1 MQLLPLEPSLLAE
14 AYERHFVDSVDWLF
28 DGTGAELGDGL
39 DPREVQPACLIAT
52 HAGDEAEMVVPPPA
66 QLADVDPAADTAV
79 VHRIWIGAPATAAPP
94 PPPAQRADVDPAAD
108 TAVVHRIWIGA
119 PTLPSPRGGGKNNL
133 FELAFDAPVVG
144 AIVLQAQVFLSAV
157 AEDTPN
163 LLRLDSLEGG
173 DLFGGDA
180 ALEDSRR
187 LRLPGELRV
196 GDLVAI
202 GAELAGTVDPQQE
215 VGMASPAAIEEG
227 ALVDDVG

>member
-66 QLADVDPAADTAV
+66 QL
-79 VHRIWIGAPATAAPP
+79 
-94 PPPAQRADVDPAAD
+94 ADVDPAAD

-202 GAELAGTVDPQQE
+202 GAELSGTVDPQQE
-215 VGMASPAAIEEG
+215 VGMESPA
-227 ALVDDVG
+227 